1 MAWEQIML
9 LTGKIADREVLWTLT
24 LLAYNHHPLIV
35 KVDTIRAWHAGVNVW
50 AQVDIVLPP
59 STPLQLAHDIGESLE
74 IKIEALE
81 CVERAFV
88 HLDFE
93 WLHKPEHRDI

>member
-1 MAWEQIML
+1 M
-9 LTGKIADREVLWTLT
+9 
-24 LLAYNHHPLIV
+24 
-35 KVDTIRAWHAGVNVW
+35 W
-50 AQVDIVLPP
+50 AQIDIVLPP

-74 IKIEALE
+74 IKVEDLE

>member
-1 MAWEQIML
+1 M
-9 LTGKIADREVLWTLT
+9 GADHGLQTEKCCGRL
-24 LLAYNHHPLIV
+24 
-35 KVDTIRAWHAGVNVW
+35 RSGVNVW
-50 AQVDIVLPP
+50 AQIDIALPP

-74 IKIEALE
+74 IKVEALE

-93 WLHKPEHRDI
+93 WLQSSRSIATSNSLFFLYEVCTRNVKD

>member
-1 MAWEQIML
+1 MQTEKCCGRLRSWRI
-9 LTGKIADREVLWTLT
+9 TTT
-24 LLAYNHHPLIV
+24 PLIV

-74 IKIEALE
+74 IKVEALE

-93 WLHKPEHRDI
+93 WLHKPDHRDI

>member
-35 KVDTIRAWHAGVNVW
+35 KVDTIRVW

-74 IKIEALE
+74 IKVEALE